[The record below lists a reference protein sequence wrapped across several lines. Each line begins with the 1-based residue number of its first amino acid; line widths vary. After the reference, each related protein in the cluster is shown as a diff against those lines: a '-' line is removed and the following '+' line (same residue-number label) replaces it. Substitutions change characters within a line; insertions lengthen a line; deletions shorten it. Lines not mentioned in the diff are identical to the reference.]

1 MRGSKPGCGGT
12 GRGTELKLLNST
24 RLFHMHSRKEKE
36 GLSIPPALNGVADSD
51 LQVSG
56 GLGGGG
62 QGALMQS
69 LRKERD
75 WLSKSFFLALRASVR
90 PKNKEDAWTPPLV
103 PPTICV

>member
-36 GLSIPPALNGVADSD
+36 GLSIPPPLNGVADSD

-62 QGALMQS
+62 RGALMQS

-75 WLSKSFFLALRASVR
+75 WLSKSFFLALQASVR
-90 PKNKEDAWTPPLV
+90 PIV